1 MAGLLLCSSYS
12 TPYQNREA
20 YSPVNDGYIGQCKE
34 KIHTLQVTELLE
46 ACVMALKMENA
57 VIGEALV
64 NSGRLRVFKC
74 FVLV

>member
-1 MAGLLLCSSYS
+1 MAGLLLCSSYF

-34 KIHTLQVTELLE
+34 RIHTLQVTELLE
-46 ACVMALKMENA
+46 ARVMGLKMENA
-57 VIGEALV
+57 VTEEALV
-64 NSGRLRVFKC
+64 NSGRLRVFKH